1 MPNWCNNTLTIQG
14 PTETLKPLWE
24 EANREDSGLLNAMV
38 PMPKALEDTTSPTPE
53 KGQAGYKGPQ
63 PEIDGFTN
71 WYDWRVANWGCKWDV
86 DTEGLEFTDN
96 GDGTAAITGW
106 FDSPWAPPIEAYNTF
121 LDDMDNCSLESF
133 YEEGGMDFAGHYDN
147 GSDDYIEGI
156 GDYARKVV
164 KGQPSGSTLYDFLDS
179 ELELTE
185 SRRDYIEE
193 EMNED
198 AQKVHDLVVNKEAV
212 NGTSKTKEAVD
223 G

>member
-14 PTETLKPLWE
+14 PTDTLKPLWD
-24 EANREDSGLLNAMV
+24 EAQKTGLLNAIK
-38 PMPKALEDTTSPTPE
+38 PMPKELEDTTSPAPKEGT
-53 KGQAGYKGPQ
+53 PQ
-63 PEIDGFTN
+63 PLVDGFDN

-96 GDGTAAITGW
+96 GDGTASIAGW
-106 FDSPWAPPIEAYNTF
+106 FDSPWGPPIEAYNTF
-121 LDDMDNCSLESF
+121 CDDMDNCSLESF

-156 GDYARKVV
+156 SDYARRVV
-164 KGQPSGSTLYDFLDS
+164 KGEDSGSSLYDFLDD

-185 SRRDYIEE
+185 QRREWIEE

-198 AQKVHDLVVNKEAV
+198 AQKVHDFVVEKKAV
-212 NGTSKTKEAVD
+212 NGTRKETVNE
-223 G
+223 